1 MASAGTSP
9 GSSAARPDGRTL
21 VPALLVALLALAVRG
36 AFLCEMRASPLF
48 AIPFGGAAFYH
59 GWGEALAAGRASGEV
74 YYHAPLYAYVLGGL
88 YRVFG
93 SDPLVARVAQ
103 AFLGAAG
110 AGLLVY
116 VGRVFLDRRAGIVA
130 GLLLALWP
138 SAILADALHKKTSL
152 ELFLLLATLAFLA
165 RAREA
170 PRPRTFAAAGLVL
183 SLLGAARE
191 NALVLGPIVL
201 AWIALGFPGA
211 SRAERARRA
220 VAFAAAALLLPLA
233 IGVRNLR
240 VAGEFLPGTANSGA
254 NFWIGNHRGASGLF
268 EPLVPG
274 EGSAPFDPANARALA
289 EEHEGRALGWREV
302 SRSWWRRGIGEVVA
316 DPLAWARL
324 LARKALYL
332 VSAARWVDDHELD
345 AFDADSRLLA
355 VLGRPLRYG
364 LLAPLGLAGLV
375 LALSKRRL
383 WLLAGAWIALGASLV
398 LFFLAERFRM
408 TLLPLLLLFA
418 VHAVAEL
425 VRAVRARRLGHAG
438 GIGVLAGA
446 LALLVHWPTGVAEWP
461 RSATFNFLGLA
472 WQERGD
478 PAAALGWFERALEDV
493 PGNAAARFNAGRS
506 LLLLGREVEAREHLE
521 QAARL
526 EPAFAADAFL
536 LLGEFHA
543 EHDDLEGALAL
554 VARARELDP
563 LHARAANAEGVVLR
577 RLDRVEEAVAA
588 YAEAVRLD
596 GRLAEARNNLAWLLA
611 TDGRVRDGRAALEQ
625 AERAAALAP
634 EDLRVRETLAAAR
647 AASGDFAG
655 ARAVAEEL
663 RDRLA
668 AAGDAD
674 GAARVAEELAAYGAG
689 RAWGSP

>member
-1 MASAGTSP
+1 MAVAGTA
-9 GSSAARPDGRTL
+9 AARPGERTL
-21 VPALLVALLALAVRG
+21 VPALLVALLALAVRA
-36 AFLCEMRASPLF
+36 AFLGETRASPLF
-48 AIPFGGAAFYH
+48 ALPFGGAAFYH
-59 GWGEALAAGRASGEV
+59 GWGEAIAEGRASPEV
-74 YYHAPLYAYVLGGL
+74 YYHAPLQAYVLAGL

-152 ELFLLLATLAFLA
+152 EVFLLLATLALLA

-170 PRPRTFAAAGLVL
+170 PRARTFAAAGLAL

-191 NALVLGPIVL
+191 NALVLAPLVL
-201 AWIALGFPGA
+201 AWIALGFHGTP
-211 SRAERARRA
+211 RAERVRRA
-220 VAFAAAALLLPLA
+220 VAFTAAALVLPLA
-233 IGVRNLR
+233 MGVRNLR
-240 VAGEFLPGTANSGA
+240 VGGELVLGTANSGA

-274 EGSAPFDPANARALA
+274 EGSARFDPANARALA

-302 SRSWWRRGIGEVVA
+302 SRSWWRRGLGEIAA

-332 VSAARWVDDHELD
+332 VSAADWVDDHDVETF
-345 AFDADSRLLA
+345 AAESRLLA
-355 VLGRPLRYG
+355 ALERALRYG
-364 LLAPLGLAGLV
+364 LVAPLGLAGLV
-375 LALSKRRL
+375 LALRERRL
-383 WLLAGAWIALGASLV
+383 RLLAGAWLALAASLV
-398 LFFLAERFRM
+398 LFFLVERFRA

-418 VHAVAEL
+418 VHALAAL
-425 VRAVRARRLGHAG
+425 VRAVRARRLVAAG
-438 GIGVLAGA
+438 GIGLLAAGFA
-446 LALLVHWPTGVAEWP
+446 LPVHWPTGVREWP
-461 RSATFNFLGLA
+461 RSSTFNFLGLA

-478 PAAALGWFERALEDV
+478 PAAALPWFERALEDA
-493 PGNAAARFNAGRS
+493 PANAAARFNAGRA
-506 LLLLGREVEAREHLE
+506 LLLLGREVDARERLE

-543 EHDDLEGALAL
+543 DHADLEGALAL

-563 LHARAANAEGVVLR
+563 LHARAANAHGVVLR
-577 RLDRVEEAVAA
+577 RLDRVHEAAAA
-588 YAEAVRLD
+588 YADAVRLD
-596 GRLAEARNNLAWLLA
+596 GRLVEARNNLAWLLA
-611 TDGRVRDGRAALEQ
+611 TDGRVRDGRAALEH

-634 EDLRVRETLAAAR
+634 EDLRVRETLAAAH

-655 ARAVAEEL
+655 ARDAAEEV
-663 RDRLA
+663 RARLA

-674 GAARVAEELAAYGAG
+674 GVARVAEELAAYAAG